1 MIIPVIE
8 TNQIQQGLR
17 DYKNIYSP
25 LPVGMKANLQIEKAL
40 RNPTRRSSLG
50 RPPESTSLKVILDD
64 SNKKSTESIVRK
76 VKTRLKRESDIALD
90 DIVPSASRRKLV
102 GVDKVKQVVSEKDKI
117 RDVAIASV
125 AERKSSLGLAI
136 SKINK
141 LAKDPEVEKL
151 GIEIRAEEWEKAL
164 QAISGRRGAI
174 KATGKGLAKGTESA
188 IYARVVK
195 PKIIKRLLDEVRS
208 GNFKPNNPK
217 SYSERLKR
225 IHDNFDELMNKGE
238 GVDYRT
244 LSRRDLAKRVSK
256 VMEPEIRD
264 ITKKA
269 KDFATNGNDIYDTFL
284 GAPTEVTAGLN
295 RAGITDRKAQYLMR
309 LLMRANGLL

>member
-1 MIIPVIE
+1 M
-8 TNQIQQGLR
+8 
-17 DYKNIYSP
+17 
-25 LPVGMKANLQIEKAL
+25 
-40 RNPTRRSSLG
+40 
-50 RPPESTSLKVILDD
+50 
-64 SNKKSTESIVRK
+64 
-76 VKTRLKRESDIALD
+76 
-90 DIVPSASRRKLV
+90 
-102 GVDKVKQVVSEKDKI
+102 
-117 RDVAIASV
+117 
-125 AERKSSLGLAI
+125 GLAI
-136 SKINK
+136 AQINK
-141 LAKDPEVEKL
+141 LARDPEAEKL
-151 GIEIRAEEWEKAL
+151 GIQVRQEEWEKAL

-174 KATGKGLAKGTESA
+174 KATGRGLAKGTESA

-225 IHDNFDELMNKGE
+225 VHDNFDELMTKGE

-244 LSRRDLAKRVSK
+244 LSRRELAKRVSK
-256 VMEPEIRD
+256 VMEPEIQD

-269 KDFATNGNDIYDTFL
+269 KDFATDGKDIYDTFL

-309 LLMRANGLL
+309 LLMKANGLL